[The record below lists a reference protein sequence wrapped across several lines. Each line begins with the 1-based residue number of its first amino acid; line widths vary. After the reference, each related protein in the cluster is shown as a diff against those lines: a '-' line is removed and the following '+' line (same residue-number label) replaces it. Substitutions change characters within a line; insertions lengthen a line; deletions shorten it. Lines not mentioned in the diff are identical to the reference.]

1 MKFIITFSSQKASLD
16 TNELP
21 QYKKVQKIFDNV
33 FAIESEN
40 NAKEIH
46 SDITKIVGQ
55 SVDVMVIETNGI
67 AFGNSPIITVSFND
81 VLSLFHS

>member
-1 MKFIITFSSQKASLD
+1 MKFIITFSSQEASLD
-16 TNELP
+16 INQLP

-33 FAIESEN
+33 FAIESKK

-46 SDITKIVGQ
+46 YDITEIVGK

-67 AFGNSPIITVSFND
+67 AVGNSPIITGSFNY
-81 VLSLFHS
+81 VLSPLP

>member
-1 MKFIITFSSQKASLD
+1 MKFIITFSSQKASLAA
-16 TNELP
+16 NKLP

-33 FAIESEN
+33 FAIESKN

-46 SDITKIVGQ
+46 SDITKIVGK

-67 AFGNSPIITVSFND
+67 AVGNSPIITGSFNY
-81 VLSLFHS
+81 VLSTLP